1 MEVLTRRKAN
11 YNERDDGLNL
21 LQQNS
26 QYLESLI
33 MRPQNIKKCSHM
45 EDQRVLKNMCKN
57 NFTPTAL
64 FLVLTLFCF

>member
-33 MRPQNIKKCSHM
+33 MRPQNRKMFSHGRSKGSKKII
-45 EDQRVLKNMCKN
+45 VLK
-57 NFTPTAL
+57 
-64 FLVLTLFCF
+64 TLWS

>member
-33 MRPQNIKKCSHM
+33 MRPQNRKKCSHM
-45 EDQRVLKNMCKN
+45 EDQRVLKKY
-57 NFTPTAL
+57 TY
-64 FLVLTLFCF
+64 VQK

>member
-26 QYLESLI
+26 QYLGSLI
-33 MRPQNIKKCSHM
+33 MRPQNRKKMFSHGRSKGSKKYTYV
-45 EDQRVLKNMCKN
+45 QK
-57 NFTPTAL
+57 
-64 FLVLTLFCF
+64 

>member
-33 MRPQNIKKCSHM
+33 MRPQNRKKCSHM
-45 EDQRVLKNMCKN
+45 KDQRVLKNIHMYVQK
-57 NFTPTAL
+57 
-64 FLVLTLFCF
+64 

>member
-33 MRPQNIKKCSHM
+33 MRPQN
-45 EDQRVLKNMCKN
+45 RRKN
-57 NFTPTAL
+57 
-64 FLVLTLFCF
+64 VLT